1 MVDARTFWIGAFMTL
16 WVVMFFCVSA
26 YELFKTRPDALENP
40 RRAGQARAATRPLKN
55 VMSKDGAV
63 APSAVRGSGSG
74 KSSALEVLGSVH
86 GKRAAG
92 DFSIARV
99 GRGRGA
105 TRARGSA

>member
-26 YELFKTRPDALENP
+26 YELFKSRPDVLDAA

-55 VMSKDGAV
+55 VMSAG
-63 APSAVRGSGSG
+63 APSAVRVSGG
-74 KSSALEVLGSVH
+74 ERSSAVEALGSVH
-86 GKRAAG
+86 GTRDAG

-105 TRARGSA
+105 SRARGST